1 MEPESSEPPLYLLG
15 QLLLQVD
22 PGAGQFAMI
31 ILLLAILL
39 ICSALVSGSE
49 VAFFSLKQNM
59 IDQLSEEKLPSSV
72 QILELLS
79 KPRYLLA
86 TILIA
91 NNFINIVI
99 IIISTI
105 ILSPLRSIWNFD
117 PVELGTMVIPL
128 GDIFLFT
135 FEVVIVTF
143 ILVLFGEVAPKVYAN
158 SNPVKL
164 ARVMSAPLS
173 LLNILF
179 RPLSAILVN
188 STMIIER
195 KLGNRMDHGTYVSLQ
210 EIDQAIDMTVGDRPY
225 NAREVNILK
234 SIVKF
239 GHISVKQIMRSRVD
253 VVAVDFKT
261 TLAELISTIKE
272 SGYSRIPVY
281 DETFDSVTG
290 ILYVKDLVPLIDEV
304 DENYEWQTLIREAFF
319 VPDTKKI
326 DDLLREFQAKR
337 IHLAIVVDE
346 YGGTLGIVSLEDIM
360 EEIIGEIRDEF
371 DDLDEI
377 EFRQIDH
384 STFIFEGKTMLN
396 DACRVMDIETN
407 TFDEV
412 KGESESLAGMLLE
425 IVGRFPKINE
435 EIKWQ
440 GFVFKVVSM
449 SNRRIEEIK
458 IIKPS

>member
-1 MEPESSEPPLYLLG
+1 LEPESSEPPLYLLG

-59 IDQLSEEKLPSSV
+59 VDQLSEEKLPSSV
-72 QILELLS
+72 QILELLN

-117 PVELGTMVIPL
+117 PVELGSMIIPL
-128 GDIFLFT
+128 GDILLFT

-164 ARVMSAPLS
+164 ARVMSGPLS

-188 STMIIER
+188 STMLIER

-253 VVAVDFKT
+253 VIAVDFKT
-261 TLAELISTIKE
+261 TLSELISTIKE

-377 EFRQIDH
+377 EFRQIDN

-396 DACRVMDIETN
+396 DACRVMNIETN

>member
-1 MEPESSEPPLYLLG
+1 MEPDSSEPPLYALGYLFLQLDPGSTGFLLIIP
-15 QLLLQVD
+15 LLL
-22 PGAGQFAMI
+22 
-31 ILLLAILL
+31 LLL
-39 ICSALVSGSE
+39 ICSALISGSE
-49 VAFFSLKQNM
+49 VAFFSLRQQN
-59 IDQLSEEKLPSSV
+59 IDQLGEEKLPSSMR
-72 QILELLS
+72 IIKLLNR
-79 KPRYLLA
+79 PRYLLA

-91 NNFINIVI
+91 NNFINIAI
-99 IIISTI
+99 I
-105 ILSPLRSIWNFD
+105 ILSTFLLQPIRSIVSIE
-117 PVELGTMVIPL
+117 PTEIMGQLIPL
-128 GDIFLFT
+128 GTLLLFVL
-135 FEVVIVTF
+135 EVILITF

-158 SNPVKL
+158 NNPVGL
-164 ARVMSAPLS
+164 ARMMAQP
-173 LLNILF
+173 LNILSGLF

-188 STMIIER
+188 STQVIEK
-195 KLGNRMDHGTYVSLQ
+195 KLSERADQSTFVSLQ

-261 TLAELISTIKE
+261 PVREVLDVIKE

-290 ILYVKDLVPLIDEV
+290 ILYVKDLVPYIDKLNE
-304 DENYEWQTLIREAFF
+304 DFEWQTLIREAFF

-326 DDLLREFQAKR
+326 DDLLREFQSKR

-377 EFRQIDH
+377 EFRQIDNN
-384 STFIFEGKTMLN
+384 TFIFEGKTMLN
-396 DACRVMDIETN
+396 DVCRIMNVETN
-407 TFDEV
+407 TFDDI

-425 IVGRFPKINE
+425 YVGRFPKENE

-440 GFVFKVVSM
+440 GFVFKVVSL
-449 SNRRIEEIK
+449 SNRRIEK
-458 IIKPS
+458 IRITKPL